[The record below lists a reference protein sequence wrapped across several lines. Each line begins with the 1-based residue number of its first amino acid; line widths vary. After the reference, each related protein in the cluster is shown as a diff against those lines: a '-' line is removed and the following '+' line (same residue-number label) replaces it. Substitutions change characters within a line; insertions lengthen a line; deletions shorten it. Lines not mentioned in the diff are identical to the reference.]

1 MTQANTVSVWDPLV
15 RVFHWSLAGA
25 FFMAY
30 ISAEEWLN
38 VHTTA
43 GYLVIS
49 IVVGRLLWGFIGT
62 SHARFRDFVVG
73 PRKTLTYIKSMASR
87 RHPRFL
93 GHNPAGAVMILAL
106 LFSLAATASLGM
118 ITLGI
123 EEHSGPLAGWVSAM
137 GWHDDDI
144 AEELHEFFANLTLFL
159 VIFHIAGAL
168 LESWLHRENLVK
180 AMLTGRKP
188 ETTTEQ

>member
-1 MTQANTVSVWDPLV
+1 MSQANTVSVWDPLV
-15 RVFHWSLAGA
+15 RLFHWVLAGA
-25 FFMAY
+25 FFTAY
-30 ISAEEWLN
+30 ISADEWLN

-49 IVVGRLLWGFIGT
+49 IVLGRLLWGFIG
-62 SHARFRDFVVG
+62 SHHARFRDFVVG
-73 PRKTLTYIKSMASR
+73 PRKTLAYIKAMPSR

-123 EEHSGPLAGWVSAM
+123 EEHTGPLAGWVTAM
-137 GWHDDDI
+137 GWHNDDLV
-144 AEELHEFFANLTLFL
+144 EELHEFFANLTLFL

-168 LESWLHRENLVK
+168 LESWLHKENLVK
-180 AMLTGRKP
+180 AMLTGRKR
-188 ETTTEQ
+188 ETITE